1 MLRSLLDGLYRLSG
15 YLAGFFLAAI
25 GALIVAQIVGRFI
38 GVAIDAIEVS
48 GFCMAASTFF
58 GLASAFKHGTHIR
71 VNLLI
76 RRFSGTPRKTAELWC
91 TGIGALAAGYFSY
104 QAIAMVWDT
113 FSFGDMTKGLIIMA
127 LWIPQLAMA
136 TGAVILTLALADEFV
151 LVLRGREPSYVSA
164 DPMNQVGEQL

>member
-1 MLRSLLDGLYRLSG
+1 MVRTFLDGLYRLSG

-25 GALIVAQIVGRFI
+25 GVLIVAQIVGRFI
-38 GVAIDAIEVS
+38 GIAIDAVEVS
-48 GFCMAASTFF
+48 GFCMAAATFL

-76 RRFSGTPRKTAELWC
+76 RRFSGQAKRAAELWC
-91 TGIGALAAGYFSY
+91 TGIGALAAGYFTY
-104 QAIAMVWDT
+104 QAIFMVWDT

-136 TGAVILTLALADEFV
+136 AGAAILTVALADEFV
-151 LVLRGREPSYVSA
+151 LVLRGHEPSYEA
-164 DPMNQVGEQL
+164 GDPMNQAGEQL

>member
-38 GVAIDAIEVS
+38 GVAIDALEVS

-151 LVLRGREPSYVSA
+151 SVLRGREPSYVSA

>member
-25 GALIVAQIVGRFI
+25 GVLIVAQIVGRFI
-38 GVAIDAIEVS
+38 GVAIDAVEVS

-71 VNLLI
+71 VTLLI
-76 RRFSGTPRKTAELWC
+76 RCFSGTPRKIAELWC

-113 FSFGDMTKGLIIMA
+113 FSFGDMTKGLIIIT
-127 LWIPQLAMA
+127 LWIPQTAMA
-136 TGAVILTLALADEFV
+136 SGAVILTLALADEFV
-151 LVLRGREPSYVSA
+151 LVLRGREPSYESA
-164 DPMNQVGEQL
+164 DPMNQLGEQL

>member
-25 GALIVAQIVGRFI
+25 AALIVAQIVGRFV
-38 GVAIDAIEVS
+38 GVAIDAVEVS

-58 GLASAFKHGTHIR
+58 GLASAFKHGSHIR

-76 RRFSGTPRKTAELWC
+76 RRFSGSARKAAELWC

-104 QAIAMVWDT
+104 QAISMVWDT

-127 LWIPQLAMA
+127 LWIPQMAMA
-136 TGAVILTLALADEFV
+136 AGAVILTLALADEFV
-151 LVLRGREPSYVSA
+151 SVLRGRQASYAAA
-164 DPMNQVGEQL
+164 DSLDQVGEQL